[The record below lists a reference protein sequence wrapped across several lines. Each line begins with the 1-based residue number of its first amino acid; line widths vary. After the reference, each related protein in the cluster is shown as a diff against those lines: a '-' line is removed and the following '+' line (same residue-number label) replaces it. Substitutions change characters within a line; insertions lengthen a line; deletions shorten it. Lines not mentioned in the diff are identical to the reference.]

1 MESNP
6 LAEKAPVGEF
16 SGKALG
22 RVFRCFTEPRAV
34 FAEIA
39 ARPTFFWVLLLT
51 VVLSLGVQ
59 LVLAPR
65 IDMEA
70 TVLQGISR
78 AGKEIPEEQVREAVN
93 TANRFRTFGLVLA
106 PLGALAVTLLLGGV
120 YFLALK
126 VAGSEAEYPPV
137 LSAVAHAGFPP
148 GLTQSVLLSVV
159 ASTREPFPAQEI
171 PRLLKSNVAAFLPE
185 DAPRVLSA
193 LGGVLDVFNVWY
205 WLLLAWGLAAVGG
218 VSLRKSAGVVA
229 VLWGAWAL
237 LQVVLALL
245 R

>member
-6 LAEKAPVGEF
+6 LAEEAPVGEF

-22 RVFRCFTEPRAV
+22 RVFRCFTEPRTV

-70 TVLQGISR
+70 TVLQW
-78 AGKEIPEEQVREAVN
+78 AGQAGQELPEEQVQERVN
-93 TANRFRTFGLVLA
+93 ASRRFRTFALVIT
-106 PLGALAVTLLLGGV
+106 PMGALAVTLLLGGV

-126 VAGSEAEYPPV
+126 VAGSEADYPPV
-137 LSAVAHAGFPP
+137 LSAVANAGFPP
-148 GLTQSVLLSVV
+148 SLAQSVLLSVV

-193 LGGVLDVFNVWY
+193 LGGILDVFNVWR